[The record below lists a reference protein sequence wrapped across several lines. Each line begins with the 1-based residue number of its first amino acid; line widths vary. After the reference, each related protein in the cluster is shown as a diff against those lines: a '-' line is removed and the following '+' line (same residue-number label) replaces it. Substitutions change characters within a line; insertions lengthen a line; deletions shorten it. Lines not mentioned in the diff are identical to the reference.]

1 MRADLRWLA
10 ALGLLAACRLA
21 PAAPFGAA
29 ELMQA
34 LAAVPAAEAR
44 FTEVRQMEVLRAPL
58 ELRGTL
64 RYERPDRLE
73 RRVTSPYQEVTR
85 IEGDRVSVDNP
96 ARGAPRIYSLAS
108 LPAALALVEGL
119 RATLAGDL
127 ATLER
132 HYRVSLEGRPE
143 AWTLKLAP
151 RALALSGPVAEI
163 RLSGSAA
170 RLERMEIDD
179 RSGDRTIM
187 TLSDRQP

>member
-1 MRADLRWLA
+1 MRADPRWLA

-21 PAAPFGAA
+21 AAAPFSAA

-44 FTEVRQMEVLRAPL
+44 FTEVRQMDVLRAPL

-64 RYERPDRLE
+64 HYERPGRLE
-73 RRVTSPYQEVTR
+73 RRVTSPYREVTR

-108 LPAALALVEGL
+108 LPAALAL
-119 RATLAGDL
+119 
-127 ATLER
+127 LER

-151 RALALSGPVAEI
+151 RALALSGAIAEI

-170 RLERMEIDD
+170 RLRRMEIDD